1 MSHYII
7 DFVNDATDADINE
20 YLTTCGA
27 TIIKT
32 FNAFEKVYMVEAE
45 AMPPTTALTER
56 VADDHD
62 HSNHIKL
69 LNTVSLELPTLSDEG
84 STLVTTSEQKD
95 WWKVYSGSKVDL
107 EAENF
112 QLPLSGKGSVVYLLD
127 SGIKLDHPEFVDSD
141 IECLY
146 SLLDD
151 DFTDRK
157 GHGTALASLIVGKNC
172 GITDSKLKVVKLFDT
187 EVPTKL
193 SDFLSALDAIYV
205 DFTSLNMYGI
215 VNCSWEIARDEYIES
230 KLQRLWLAG
239 AQIVVA
245 AGNTGT
251 DIGNVTPAAM
261 SDALVV
267 GAYNSLLQPC
277 DFSDYTGTSAT
288 SVTAGGV
295 NGGKLAGWAPGENI
309 YVAKLDGDYGFSSG
323 TSMAAAIHSAILAY
337 NVTLP
342 AFQFDDNV
350 NTMFNTST
358 VNRMTFFIKEG
369 LLILDDAKYE
379 NSPNRISCLITDSVD
394 TYYLI
399 GHDIELFAAIP
410 TQVLSR
416 TILFNPLQF
425 ASITLHDPLPYN
437 MHINSHGILSG
448 YVEQIEGEME
458 DHTVSLTLT
467 DHSGNSVE
475 AELLIS
481 IRDKPTT
488 PRKRDPNQIIPY
500 TLNANCTS
508 PQFCPGYCSNTGC
521 SGFNYCACHPKRSTC
536 FCTPP
541 F

>member
-20 YLTTCGA
+20 YLTACSA

-45 AMPPTTALTER
+45 TMPPTTALTER

-69 LNTVSLELPTLSDEG
+69 LNTVSLELPSLSDEG
-84 STLVTTSEQKD
+84 STLVTTSDQKD

-112 QLPLSGKGSVVYLLD
+112 QLPLSGNGSVVYLLD

-146 SLLDD
+146 SLTD

-172 GITDSKLKVVKLFDT
+172 GITNAKLKVVKLFDT

-205 DFTSLNMYGI
+205 DFASLNMYGI

-267 GAYNSLLQPC
+267 GAYNASLQPC
-277 DFSDYTGTSAT
+277 DFSDYTGSSIT
-288 SVTAGGV
+288 SVTAGVV

-309 YVAKLDGDYGFSSG
+309 YVAKLDGGYGFSSG
-323 TSMAAAIHSAILAY
+323 TSVSAAIHSAILAY

-342 AFQFDDNV
+342 AFQFNDDI
-350 NTMFNTST
+350 NTSFNTST
-358 VNRMTFFIKEG
+358 INRMTFFIKED

-394 TYYLI
+394 PYYLL
-399 GHDIELFAAIP
+399 GNDIELFASMP
-410 TQVLSR
+410 TQLLCR
-416 TILFNPLQF
+416 TIIFNPLQV
-425 ASITLHDPLPYN
+425 ASITLHDTLPYN
-437 MHINSHGILSG
+437 MHINNHGILSG
-448 YVEQIEGEME
+448 YVEQIDGEE
-458 DHTVSLTLT
+458 ENHKIPVTLT
-467 DHSGNSVE
+467 YHSGDSVE
-475 AELLIS
+475 SELIIS
-481 IRDKPTT
+481 IRDKPNTV
-488 PRKRDPNQIIPY
+488 RNRDPNQLVPY
-500 TLNANCTS
+500 TLNNNCA
-508 PQFCPGYCSNTGC
+508 QINACGGFCSNTGC
-521 SGFNYCACHPKRSTC
+521 YGFNYCACHPKRFTC